1 MDGSIQTLIKINWI
15 KYFWGDQLIS
25 QMYLDS
31 EKKKIYTLRK
41 MIWKSVDIKN
51 AKNLLNE
58 INNHC
63 KNSKEFINKEFSF
76 ENCEIAILNVTKKIF

>member
-1 MDGSIQTLIKINWI
+1 
-15 KYFWGDQLIS
+15 
-25 QMYLDS
+25 
-31 EKKKIYTLRK
+31 